1 MELKSLKP
9 HSLCTCHVSLEGT
22 DIDGF
27 RVDTPMQV
35 PLNFYKTWCPAMRE
49 HAATVGKQRFGI
61 FGEFFVSVQR
71 SLGQA

>member
-1 MELKSLKP
+1 MHRNSLP
-9 HSLCTCHVSLEGT
+9 DSLRGQSGT

-49 HAATVGKQRFGI
+49 HAASVGKHRFGI

-71 SLGQA
+71 RLRK